1 MEDCSCI
8 PFIPM
13 DVFLLILRL
22 FLFAIFAVAGIGKF
36 FDLKGSQKAI
46 EDFGVPES
54 LSKSFAWLLPSAEII
69 VAILLLPTTTSW
81 FASIGA
87 FVLLMI
93 FIVGM
98 IVQIRQG
105 NAPDCH
111 CFGAIHSE
119 PVSAKS
125 LIRNVLFAVAALAL
139 IISGQT
145 QQGISA
151 VEWLENVSSADR
163 AFLVLGL
170 LISALL
176 GFVVY
181 YLKNLIEGQKLLGR
195 QIEVMQFIANDG
207 TQETVS
213 EDFSHPQDGL
223 PIGSPMPDF
232 ELPDLN
238 GKIVSFE
245 HLLMQGKPMLF
256 FFVGPNCNPCK
267 GLQPE
272 FDQWQTEFGDKFNL
286 IFISSGKAKDN
297 IEKFGDQR
305 TMLLQK
311 DFEVGKLINAMW
323 TPTAVLINSDGTIG
337 SRLAASDDEVR
348 QLIEQLRG
356 EIEKGEPYFVK
367 NSENIRQ
374 SEAKLGEEIPQFSL
388 EAINGKTLTSK
399 DLQGKKTLVAFWST
413 SCGWCDLM
421 MEELRDW
428 DKMKGVDEP
437 NLLLF
442 SNGETDKN
450 LEFDFASPI
459 LLDEKDE
466 ITKQFGKNGTPSA
479 VLINEDGKIISETAV
494 GANQIWA
501 LLGKSKK

>member
-1 MEDCSCI
+1 
-8 PFIPM
+8 
-13 DVFLLILRL
+13 
-22 FLFAIFAVAGIGKF
+22 
-36 FDLKGSQKAI
+36 
-46 EDFGVPES
+46 
-54 LSKSFAWLLPSAEII
+54 
-69 VAILLLPTTTSW
+69 
-81 FASIGA
+81 
-87 FVLLMI
+87 
-93 FIVGM
+93 
-98 IVQIRQG
+98 
-105 NAPDCH
+105 
-111 CFGAIHSE
+111 
-119 PVSAKS
+119 
-125 LIRNVLFAVAALAL
+125 
-139 IISGQT
+139 
-145 QQGISA
+145 
-151 VEWLENVSSADR
+151 
-163 AFLVLGL
+163 
-170 LISALL
+170 
-176 GFVVY
+176 
-181 YLKNLIEGQKLLGR
+181 
-195 QIEVMQFIANDG
+195 
-207 TQETVS
+207 
-213 EDFSHPQDGL
+213 
-223 PIGSPMPDF
+223 
-232 ELPDLN
+232 
-238 GKIVSFE
+238 
-245 HLLMQGKPMLF
+245 MLF